1 MTAFTSLTR
10 ASFLNMQADQSS
22 RWLIRTSFPKL
33 LFRTTKR
40 RQMQSMTDE
49 SNRAIAIDMFSH
61 DWLKNLVPNF
71 QPMRGKAQTNRA
83 LNA

>member
-1 MTAFTSLTR
+1 
-10 ASFLNMQADQSS
+10 
-22 RWLIRTSFPKL
+22 
-33 LFRTTKR
+33 
-40 RQMQSMTDE
+40 MTDE
-49 SNRAIAIDMFSH
+49 SNKAIAVDMFSH